1 MTGFKLF
8 LCIAI
13 HIPYSRH
20 LSHYRLNPV
29 EIFHSWLQILE
40 TQINNLSQTSVS
52 KQGLKLWAKAGNE
65 EGKFCKHRFICSI
78 VLSYE
83 WSYGARSSE

>member
-8 LCIAI
+8 LCIIAN
-13 HIPYSRH
+13 HISYSRH
-20 LSHYRLNPV
+20 LSHYRLNRV
-29 EIFHSWLQILE
+29 EIFRSWLQILK
-40 TQINNLSQTSVS
+40 TQNNGQSQTSVS
-52 KQGLKLWAKAGNE
+52 KQGLKLWTKAGNE

-83 WSYGARSSE
+83 